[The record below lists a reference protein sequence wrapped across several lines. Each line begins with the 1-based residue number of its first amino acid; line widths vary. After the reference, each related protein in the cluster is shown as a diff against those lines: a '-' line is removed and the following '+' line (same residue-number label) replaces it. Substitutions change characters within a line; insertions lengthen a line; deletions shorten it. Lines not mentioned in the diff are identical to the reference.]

1 MGIRVEQ
8 VEVSHVHQPVRMQ
21 RIEIGGYDAQSGSIQ
36 PVVCYRVVVR
46 ILMQEQLQGQSLH
59 VVFDEFKVVFRL
71 VDSSVTFPDVQL
83 QQFDDGTIEW
93 FFLPAVDVPLADDV
107 KQFLDT
113 AVHQLR
119 PAKE

>member
-8 VEVSHVHQPVRMQ
+8 VEVSHIHQPVRMQ

-59 VVFDEFKVVFRL
+59 VVFDKFKVVFGF
-71 VDSSVTFPDVQL
+71 VDSSVTFADV
-83 QQFDDGTIEW
+83 
-93 FFLPAVDVPLADDV
+93 
-107 KQFLDT
+107 
-113 AVHQLR
+113 
-119 PAKE
+119 